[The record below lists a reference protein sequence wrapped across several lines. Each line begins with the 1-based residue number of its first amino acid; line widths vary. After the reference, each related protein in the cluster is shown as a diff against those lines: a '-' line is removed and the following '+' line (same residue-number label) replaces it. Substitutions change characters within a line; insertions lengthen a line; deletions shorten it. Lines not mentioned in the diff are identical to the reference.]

1 MLLYKYTFI
10 YYDLTHE
17 YKIRIKAFIAKI
29 LQNIWF
35 NMNIYYK
42 ATIRVTESMIQ
53 FQNKKTIKWNKLLD
67 GNNVIML

>member
-1 MLLYKYTFI
+1 MNI
-10 YYDLTHE
+10 
-17 YKIRIKAFIAKI
+17 KIRIKAFIAKI
-29 LQNIWF
+29 LQKIWF